1 MKKLVVLLISI
12 IFCLSASITAYASGE
27 AETEPQP
34 EAVIEETTRDASQPR
49 LMVSSYTLAG
59 ESLST
64 DKSSVLKIT
73 FKNYSRKKA
82 LYNLKFTIT
91 DESGEIK
98 IDGMGTKYVEKISA
112 GGSYT
117 WEVSL
122 TAAKT
127 AQIGEHKLS
136 VTAEYE
142 DEYYDAYSSS
152 DTISLN
158 IKQSVGLDYDG
169 IMLPTKVTQGDT
181 FSMEATLMNTGKSDL
196 RNCKLTF
203 SIDGI
208 ESSGTLFIG
217 EIPAGESKSG
227 SANLRAA
234 LDKLGEV
241 KGKITLSYE
250 DAFGEQYSKDIEV
263 STTVNEKIEIVEEP
277 EEEQAKYPLWWAFML
292 GGIAVGGGIGAAI
305 PIAINSYKQRK
316 EDEMRL

>member
-1 MKKLVVLLISI
+1 MKRLVVLLISI

-27 AETEPQP
+27 PDTEFQP
-34 EAVIEETTRDASQPR
+34 ETVIEETTRDASQPR
-49 LMVSSYTLAG
+49 LMVSSYTLEG

-82 LYNLKFTIT
+82 LYNLKFSIT

-98 IDGMGTKYVEKISA
+98 LDGMGTKYVERISA

-122 TAAKT
+122 IAAKT
-127 AQIGEHKLS
+127 AQIGEHKLG

-152 DTISLN
+152 DIISLN
-158 IKQSVGLDYDG
+158 VKQSVGLDYDG

-181 FSMEATLMNTGKSDL
+181 FSMEVTLMNTGKSAL

-208 ESSGTLFIG
+208 ESAGTLFIG

>member
-1 MKKLVVLLISI
+1 MKRLVVLLISI

-27 AETEPQP
+27 ADTEPQP

-49 LMVSSYTLAG
+49 LMVSSYTLEG

-82 LYNLKFTIT
+82 LYNLKFTIS

-98 IDGMGTKYVEKISA
+98 FDGMGTKYVERISA

-122 TAAKT
+122 IAAKT
-127 AQIGEHKLS
+127 AQIGEHKLG

-152 DTISLN
+152 DIISLN
-158 IKQSVGLDYDG
+158 VKQSVGLDYDG

-181 FSMEATLMNTGKSDL
+181 FSMEVTLMNTGKSAL